1 MFFRIRGRDEGKK
14 IVYLFLF
21 FFFKRNLRAS
31 PWSVL

>member
-1 MFFRIRGRDEGKK
+1 MVFRIRGRDEGKK

-21 FFFKRNLRAS
+21 FFKRNLRAS